1 MIKSE
6 SFKVRHSGSSPRRE
20 GVGWFWWDVV
30 ERFLAWTGS
39 RQVCIILGY
48 SRLTT
53 YQYWYVF
60 VFLCGPVS
68 QKHPHISKHTLTQTL
83 IVTLST
89 EGSRYLYGNRFCSH
103 LSLNFH
109 TLTFSLSRYVQLSAE
124 HGFLVFKR
132 PRIFPASHANV
143 IWFFFFFS
151 PIQVWTEPAP
161 FLVRPITTKA
171 WPRLD
176 LAPSPVGV
184 QQHFSPFSSYSFV
197 FYPYSLCV
205 LCLSLFSSS
214 VPASQAESCGDHSD

>member
-6 SFKVRHSGSSPRRE
+6 SIKVRHSGSSPRRE

-68 QKHPHISKHTLTQTL
+68 QKHPHISKHTLTPTL

-143 IWFFFFFS
+143 VWFIYFFS
-151 PIQVWTEPAP
+151 HPGLNRTSTFSCEAHNHKGVATSGSGTITGRCAATFQPIQ
-161 FLVRPITTKA
+161 FL
-171 WPRLD
+171 
-176 LAPSPVGV
+176 
-184 QQHFSPFSSYSFV
+184 F
-197 FYPYSLCV
+197 LCV
-205 LCLSLFSSS
+205 LSLFIMCFVSF
-214 VPASQAESCGDHSD
+214 PL